1 MNKRFGVSILLVSA
15 LAGGTLAQAA
25 PRTVHTEIKNMNALS
40 QQQQAMIPIA
50 AFAATGDM
58 DALHQAINAG
68 LNQGLTINE
77 IKSLLVQ
84 VYAYAGFPRSLN
96 ALNTFMAVLDE
107 RQSQGINDAEGKSSQ
122 VLPAAYDALAQGS
135 DNQTKLVGQP
145 VTGAL
150 FDFAPEIDTYLKAH
164 LFGDIFAQDVLS
176 WQAREIATVSMLA
189 AMAGTEGQ
197 LKSHVNISKNI
208 GITEAKLQ
216 AIEQVLKQTV
226 SQTAAQQLHDSLS

>member
-1 MNKRFGVSILLVSA
+1 MNKRLGVSLLLVSA

-25 PRTVHTEIKNMNALS
+25 PQTVHTEIKNMNALS
-40 QQQQAMIPIA
+40 QQQQALIPIA
-50 AFAATGDM
+50 AFAATGEM
-58 DALHQAINAG
+58 DALRHALNAG

-122 VLPAAYDALAQGS
+122 ALPAAYDALAQGS

-189 AMAGTEGQ
+189 AMTGTDSQ

-208 GITEAKLQ
+208 GITTEQLQ
-216 AIEQVLKQTV
+216 AIEQILNDKVSKDV
-226 SQTAAQQLHDSLS
+226 SQKLTDAF